1 MGNKI
6 FIFIGG
12 RKNSNNKIIARRE
25 RGVKLKK
32 LKIFVS
38 FSRVK
43 ILITIFTFR
52 FYKVHIRTN
61 SINKKR
67 AKLLSLVLH
76 S

>member
-6 FIFIGG
+6 FIFRGEEEFD
-12 RKNSNNKIIARRE
+12 NKIIARRE

-61 SINKKR
+61 LINKKR